1 MPECAYCGDSFPD
14 EAAYHEHLRAAHA
27 EELGP
32 IDRRVV
38 FGDAVEGSGWSRG
51 ALLVGGL
58 VVVGALLAIVLVTIG
73 GGDDPDAGE
82 AANAGTPTPTDL
94 WGVHYHG
101 TIEVRID
108 GQAVDFSRPA
118 YQLQADAFHFE
129 NRDGTRWHVHA
140 RQVTLAW
147 AMDTLGI
154 EVGPSHVTY
163 QGTRYAAD
171 DPGVRVVVEVDGR
184 AVTPA
189 EYVLEAGDH
198 IRIEA
203 AAAG

>member
-1 MPECAYCGDSFPD
+1 MPECTYCGDSFGD

-38 FGDAVEGSGWSRG
+38 FGDAADGSGWSRR

-58 VVVGALLAIVLVTIG
+58 VVVGAVLVGAFVTA
-73 GGDDPDAGE
+73 GGDGSDDGG
-82 AANAGTPTPTDL
+82 AASAGTTTPTDL

-108 GQAVDFSRPA
+108 GQVVDFSRPA

-140 RQVTLAW
+140 RGVTLAW

-154 EVGPSHVTY
+154 EVGPSHVAHR
-163 QGTRYAAD
+163 GTRYDAD

-203 AAAG
+203 AASG